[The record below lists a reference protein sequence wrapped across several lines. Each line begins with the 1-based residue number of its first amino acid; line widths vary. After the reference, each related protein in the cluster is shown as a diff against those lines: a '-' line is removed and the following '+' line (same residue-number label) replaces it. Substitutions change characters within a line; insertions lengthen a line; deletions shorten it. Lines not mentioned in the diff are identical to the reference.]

1 MMNASMRGALA
12 AALIA
17 MSGAASAAYKCKDAN
32 GKISYSEQPC
42 QGAAT
47 QTRIKTD
54 ADAREDFVRK
64 LQALAKQEVM
74 WDAPTLE
81 KTLGVR
87 LNEVSAMNHGVTTY
101 SFATLPAGAPILGS
115 RVMLPTGENSYTGG
129 SMELRLDPKRCVSP
143 NMISLVFGAGADL
156 NPEHGFNYVV
166 TAGGY
171 RTEISGIYRSDYTV
185 VMDRAVARSASRCAE
200 HMTLRQVATQ
210 PRNTGGRRR

>member
-1 MMNASMRGALA
+1 MNASMRGALA

-47 QTRIKTD
+47 QTKIKTD
-54 ADAREDFVRK
+54 ADAREEFVRK
-64 LQALAKQEVM
+64 LQTLAKQDVM
-74 WDAPTLE
+74 WDAPTVE

-87 LNEVSAMNHGVTTY
+87 LSEVAAMNQGVTTY
-101 SFATLPAGAPILGS
+101 SFAAASGAPVLGS
-115 RVMLPTGENSYTGG
+115 RVMLPTGENTYTGG
-129 SMELRLDPKRCVSP
+129 WMELRLDPKRCVSP
-143 NMISLVFGAGADL
+143 TMISLVFGAGADL
-156 NPEHGFNYVV
+156 NPEHSFNYVV
-166 TAGGY
+166 NAGGY

-185 VMDRAVARSASRCAE
+185 VMGRAVARSASRCAE

-210 PRNTGGRRR
+210 PRSSGGRRR